1 MHDNSRLPVREL
13 LRSFSMDRVDRQIL
27 NLSNKGLPLSER
39 PYRELAKALGIS
51 EKEIIMRIKVLKEK
65 GIIRRIG
72 AVIDPR
78 SIGWQSTLCA
88 ADVLP
93 EHIEQFADIVGRYDE
108 VTHNYLR
115 EGHPNCWFTLIAP
128 NVQRL
133 GDIISEM
140 EQQLSI
146 KILSLPARKI
156 FKIRVSFEFS

>member
-1 MHDNSRLPVREL
+1 
-13 LRSFSMDRVDRQIL
+13 MDRVDRQIL
-27 NLSNKGLPLSER
+27 NISNKGLPLSER
-39 PYRELAKALGIS
+39 PYLALAKALGIS
-51 EKEIIMRIKVLKEK
+51 EKETIMRIKALKEK

-72 AVIDPR
+72 AVIDPQ

-108 VTHNYLR
+108 VTHNYAR

-133 GDIISEM
+133 SDIISEL

-146 KILSLPARKI
+146 KILSLPARKV

>member
-1 MHDNSRLPVREL
+1 MHDNPHLPVRAL
-13 LRSFSMDRVDRQIL
+13 MRSFSMDRVDRQIL
-27 NLSNKGLPLSER
+27 SLSNKGLPLSER
-39 PYRELAKALGIS
+39 PYLELAKALGIS
-51 EKEIIMRIKVLKEK
+51 EKETIMRIKMLKGK

-128 NVQRL
+128 NFHRL
-133 GDIISEM
+133 SEIISEL
-140 EQQLSI
+140 EQLLSV
-146 KILSLPARKI
+146 KILSLPARKV
-156 FKIRVSFEFS
+156 FKIKVSFDLS